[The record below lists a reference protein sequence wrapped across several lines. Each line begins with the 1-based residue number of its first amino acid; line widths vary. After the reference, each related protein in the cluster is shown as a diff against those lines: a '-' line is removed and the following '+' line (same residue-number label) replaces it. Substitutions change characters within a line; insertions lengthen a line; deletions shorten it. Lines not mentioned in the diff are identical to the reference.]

1 MNFTIKNKTGYFWTK
16 TFCLMM
22 SVGAA
27 LCPALANAIQS
38 AGNESVQHYKMLSS
52 VEYSGQGQF
61 TNQVETLLTVKKQL
75 LSDDQVRYF
84 ISSNDF
90 NLAVGIL
97 NLGQQSSSGE
107 LSFIVDGKTGR
118 MSEGGKD
125 LVFLEKINNHC
136 IRSLKKVTR
145 HNIGKTWKQSF
156 SMPFLEHLFTGEL
169 KLTLTAIQ
177 LNTGAFGEVVAIRA
191 LSEPFVFKA
200 SGAQGYAGDVK
211 SKIGAVYLFDSEIEN
226 IYLSISVFEA
236 TTNIN
241 GFKEHLR
248 HEVGTYMTDSTG
260 ASVNLS
266 GLGKK
271 FEKLVQ
277 KVGLEKKGLKVKK
290 ETPLPQWAQNDGL
303 AAGQAANI
311 CAALACEG
319 APNPVATICIPA
331 ARTVAMQSS
340 STSVIIGRA
349 GSVSSL
355 LASSVTGIGDMKIAA
370 GPLIMGVSP
379 MTAGL
384 IGGGSTAIA
393 AGASGGGG
401 GGGGA
406 RSPSN
411 P

>member
-1 MNFTIKNKTGYFWTK
+1 MSGSKFFLSRWKC
-16 TFCLMM
+16 CLML
-22 SVGAA
+22 VLGLLLLLFGRACWA
-27 LCPALANAIQS
+27 TQD
-38 AGNESVQHYKMLSS
+38 ESVQHYKMLSS

-61 TNQVETLLTVKKQL
+61 RNQVETLLTVKKQL
-75 LSDDQVRYF
+75 LSDNKVRYF

-90 NLAVGIL
+90 NLL
-97 NLGQQSSSGE
+97 RDNLDAEQQSSSGE

-118 MSEGGKD
+118 MSGGGKD

-136 IRSLKKVTR
+136 ISSLKKVTKD
-145 HNIGKTWKQSF
+145 NIGKTWKQSF

-177 LNTGAFGEVVAIRA
+177 LNTEAFGEVVAIRA

-200 SGAQGYAGDVK
+200 SGAQGNVGDVK

-241 GFKEHLR
+241 GSKEQLR

-290 ETPLPQWAQNDGL
+290 ETPLPQWAQYEGL
-303 AAGQAANI
+303 AAGQVAHI
-311 CAALACEG
+311 CGATACEG
-319 APNPVATICIPA
+319 ATNPVATVCIPT
-331 ARTVAMQSS
+331 ARTVAMQSRGILA
-340 STSVIIGRA
+340 SVGTL
-349 GSVSSL
+349 GTGTVSSA
-355 LASSVTGIGDMKIAA
+355 LAANVTGIGAMKIAA

-379 MTAGL
+379 TTAGL
-384 IGGGSTAIA
+384 IGGGSAAVA
-393 AGASGGGG
+393 AGAGGGSGGGSES
-401 GGGGA
+401 A
-406 RSPSN
+406 RSPSD
-411 P
+411 